1 MTIQYKKYLTKEQ
14 ALQKLKHFCAYQ
26 ERSQQ
31 EVRDK
36 LYALGLH
43 KADVE
48 QTISL
53 LITEGFLNE
62 ERFAIAFAGGKFR
75 IKQWGRIKIKL
86 ALQQKKVSPYCIN
99 KGLNIIPEKDY
110 LVCLEKIIAT
120 YSKKT
125 TEKNSMKRKYKIAQY
140 VIGRGFEPELV
151 WDAIKNILEK

>member
-1 MTIQYKKYLTKEQ
+1 MVVSRDIISKAES
-14 ALQKLKHFCAYQ
+14 FCAYQ

-110 LVCLEKIIAT
+110 LVCLEKVIAA

-125 TEKNSMKRKYKIAQY
+125 TEKNPMKRRYKIAQY
-140 VIGRGFEPELV
+140 VIGRGFEPDLV
-151 WDAIKNILEK
+151 WDVMKNI

>member
-1 MTIQYKKYLTKEQ
+1 MAASNDIISKAES
-14 ALQKLKHFCAYQ
+14 FCAYQ

-36 LYALGLH
+36 LYTLGLH

-99 KGLNIIPEKDY
+99 KGLKAIPEKDY
-110 LVCLEKIIAT
+110 SVCLEKIITA

-125 TEKNSMKRKYKIAQY
+125 IEKNPMKRKYKIAQY
-140 VIGRGFEPELV
+140 VIGRGFEPDLV
-151 WDAIKNILEK
+151 WDAMKNIADN

>member
-1 MTIQYKKYLTKEQ
+1 MAASSDIISKAES
-14 ALQKLKHFCAYQ
+14 FCAYQ

-86 ALQQKKVSPYCIN
+86 ALQQKKVSPYCIS
-99 KGLNIIPEKDY
+99 KGLNAIPEKDY
-110 LVCLEKIIAT
+110 LVCLEKIIAV

-125 TEKNSMKRKYKIAQY
+125 TEKNPMKRKYKIAQY

-151 WDAIKNILEK
+151 WDVMKNIADK

>member
-1 MTIQYKKYLTKEQ
+1 MPASSDIISKAES
-14 ALQKLKHFCAYQ
+14 FCAYQ

-43 KADVE
+43 KTDVE

-53 LITEGFLNE
+53 LITGGFLNE

-86 ALQQKKVSPYCIN
+86 ALKQKKVSPYCIS
-99 KGLNIIPEKDY
+99 KGLNSIPEKDY
-110 LVCLEKIIAT
+110 LVCLGKVIVA

-125 TEKNSMKRKYKIAQY
+125 TEKNPMKRKYKIAQY
-140 VIGRGFEPELV
+140 VIGRGYEPELV
-151 WDAIKNILEK
+151 WGKLNDLKV